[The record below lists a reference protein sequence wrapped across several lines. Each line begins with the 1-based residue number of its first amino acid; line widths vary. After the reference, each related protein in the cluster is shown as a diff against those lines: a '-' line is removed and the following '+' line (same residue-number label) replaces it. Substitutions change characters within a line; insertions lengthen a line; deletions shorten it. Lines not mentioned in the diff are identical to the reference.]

1 MGLLEIRW
9 HGRGGQGVVTASELI
24 AEAAILEGN
33 FIQAFPEFG
42 PERMGAPIK
51 AFTRVSDE
59 PIKIHSQ
66 VYTPD
71 IVMVLDPTLIG
82 QVNVT
87 DGLSDEGILMVNTP
101 MSAEEVKKVLGFNG
115 KIYAVNAT
123 KIAMDNIGRP
133 VANTS
138 CAGAL
143 VKVSKLVELDNLLKV
158 TEEKFGEKL
167 PEKAIIANKEAIK
180 AAYEEVSV

>member
-1 MGLLEIRW
+1 MGLVEIRW

-51 AFTRVSDE
+51 AFTRLSDE

-66 VYTPD
+66 VYSPD

-82 QVNVT
+82 QVDVT
-87 DGLSDEGILMVNTP
+87 DGLKDDGVLMVNTH
-101 MSAEEVKKVLGFNG
+101 MSVDELRKALGFNG
-115 KIYAVNAT
+115 KIYAINAT
-123 KIAMDNIGRP
+123 KIAMEKIGRP

-143 VKVSKLVELDNLLKV
+143 VKVSGLVKLDNLLKV

-180 AAYEEVSV
+180 AAHEEVSV

>member
-1 MGLLEIRW
+1 MGLKEIRW

-33 FIQAFPEFG
+33 YIQAFPEFG

-51 AFTRVSDE
+51 AFTRISDE

-71 IVMVLDPTLIG
+71 IVMVLDPTLLG
-82 QVNVT
+82 SVNVT
-87 DGLSDEGILMVNTP
+87 EGLSDDGILIVNTP
-101 MSAEEVKKVLGFNG
+101 LGEGELRAQLGFNG
-115 KIYAVNAT
+115 KIYAFNAT
-123 KIAMDNIGRP
+123 KIAMETIGRP

-143 VKVSKLVELDNLLKV
+143 VKASGLVKLENLLDV
-158 TEEKFGEKL
+158 TEEKFKEKL
-167 PEKAIIANKEAIK
+167 SQKAIIANKEAIK
-180 AAYEEVSV
+180 AAYEAV